1 MPNASRSCAY
11 SEYALAAWRPTEGNR
26 LFMTKPKAAARTYA
40 MIWAANFT
48 ADPTKFRLTSRATY
62 MGSRPVQDIKRLPPE
77 GI

>member
-1 MPNASRSCAY
+1 
-11 SEYALAAWRPTEGNR
+11 
-26 LFMTKPKAAARTYA
+26 MTKPKAAARTYA